1 MDPHRKRPSTLA
13 MQMWSDAQAA
23 RAAKNAGEDNEMKP
37 NGIEAQRARAI
48 AGSAKQPPAPPRAPA
63 QTGTAA
69 GEESALKQL
78 RAELEERDRR
88 IKTISAALVKTARAR
103 DLLRTALAAV
113 MEELYGETWIEQL
126 EEVAHHG
133 EHDADD
139 AAGDRRDPA

>member
-1 MDPHRKRPSTLA
+1 MDPHRKRASTLA

-23 RAAKNAGEDNEMKP
+23 RATKNAGGGNEMRP

-48 AGSAKQPPAPPRAPA
+48 AGSAKQQPAPPRAPA
-63 QTGTAA
+63 PTETAA
-69 GEESALKQL
+69 DANAIKQL

-113 MEELYGETWIEQL
+113 MEELYGETWIEKL
-126 EEVAHHG
+126 EEVANHG

>member
-23 RAAKNAGEDNEMKP
+23 RAAKNAGGGNEMKP
-37 NGIEAQRARAI
+37 NRIEAQRARAI
-48 AGSAKQPPAPPRAPA
+48 AGSAKQTPAPPRAPA
-63 QTGTAA
+63 PTETAA
-69 GEESALKQL
+69 DANTLKQL

-113 MEELYGETWIEQL
+113 MEEIYGENWIEQL

-139 AAGDRRDPA
+139 AAGER

>member
-1 MDPHRKRPSTLA
+1 MR
-13 MQMWSDAQAA
+13 
-23 RAAKNAGEDNEMKP
+23 P

-48 AGSAKQPPAPPRAPA
+48 AGSAKQQPAPPRAPA
-63 QTGTAA
+63 PTGTAA

-103 DLLRTALAAV
+103 DILRTALAAV
-113 MEELYGETWIEQL
+113 MEELYGENWIEQL

-133 EHDADD
+133 KHNADDD